1 MKKISLFLCILVAVS
16 TLSFVI
22 VSNNPYA
29 NGLAMTSGIALCFL
43 LGGYYFDQPNK

>member
-1 MKKISLFLCILVAVS
+1 MKKISLFLCILIAIE
-16 TLSFVI
+16 TISFVM

-29 NGLAMTSGIALCFL
+29 NGLVMSFGTALCFL

>member
-1 MKKISLFLCILVAVS
+1 MKKISLIVCIIIAIA

-29 NGLAMTSGIALCFL
+29 NGLAMTSGLALCFL
-43 LGGYYFDQPNK
+43 FGGYYFDQPNK